1 MDRQHAEV
9 VAAPVRW
16 LHLPGVSGPLNL
28 GLVRDIFFGINPDTM
43 IPSCRITMAYSDL
56 SGWPVEHT
64 VDDPAVMSGLRN
76 LMAHESVWIHGG
88 ASSVDPP
95 IAPGCGIY

>member
-43 IPSCRITMAYSDL
+43 IPSCHLVMAYTD
-56 SGWPVEHT
+56 GRDWPVRHIIN
-64 VDDPAVMSGLRN
+64 DPATINVLRS
-76 LMAHESVWIHGG
+76 LIARESAWIYDGTL
-88 ASSVDPP
+88 SVTPP
-95 IAPGCGIY
+95 D